1 MNYKAIPKTTKIG
14 SIIFLWLKLSIS
26 TLLMKSMCI
35 KMFLVM
41 VGIAVTWHITNI
53 KTLNFEELKELNN
66 VYSNQ
71 RY

>member
-26 TLLMKSMCI
+26 TLLMKLMCI
-35 KMFLVM
+35 KMFLVL
-41 VGIAVTWHITNI
+41 VGIAVTLHITTI
-53 KTLNFEELKELNN
+53 KTLSVEELKELNN
-66 VYSNQ
+66 MYSNE